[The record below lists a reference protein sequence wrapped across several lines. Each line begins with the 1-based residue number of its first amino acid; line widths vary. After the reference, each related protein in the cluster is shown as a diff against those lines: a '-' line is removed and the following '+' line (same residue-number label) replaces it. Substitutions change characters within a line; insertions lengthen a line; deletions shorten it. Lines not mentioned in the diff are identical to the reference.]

1 MRQAA
6 WTTGKGRR
14 GVAGLGQKLKAESQ
28 GFTWRSFSG
37 SGVPHA
43 GPTCLQ
49 VCSGLSQAG
58 WRGSHAR
65 GARKTPIITV
75 SLLRQVSLVAG
86 VGWAW
91 SGRGQR
97 ENPLA
102 VRSHIGHSG
111 DLGGGDP
118 VVALKGGSRRVNRVG
133 FRPGG
138 RASGMHLGLARRPH
152 GGTWQ
157 VQPSAPPPARRAS
170 PALPPPHTSLCG

>member
-6 WTTGKGRR
+6 WMTGKGRR

-102 VRSHIGHSG
+102 VRSHTVGTVN
-111 DLGGGDP
+111 P
-118 VVALKGGSRRVNRVG
+118 MVALKGGSRHVTRVG

-138 RASGMHLGLARRPH
+138 QASGTHLGLTRRPR
-152 GGTWQ
+152 GGAWQ
-157 VQPSAPPPARRAS
+157 VQPSAPPLARRAS
-170 PALPPPHTSLCG
+170 PA